1 MADTRSPSQRI
12 FNALQKVGVIDDT
25 DRLLRV
31 TLTAERGKLPI
42 LELVM
47 KSDRD
52 LAELAREMEA
62 GTYIKMMEVIRS

>member
-42 LELVM
+42 LELVL

-52 LAELAREMEA
+52 LAELAKEMEA